1 MQVDNLRTNHRGT
14 FVLKDLSFRWL
25 AKLSVDP
32 VPSGTALQNGAP
44 PVHPAAGQFSQ
55 LQCTAYVFAAAL
67 EHATRRRAVA
77 SVNALL
83 RCTERAQLVLHQCYR
98 GLTRYKLWAI
108 DRRVGT
114 DSGKFACR
122 GGERLSGA
130 AMCADQGRSGAPGGG
145 VRCNC

>member
-32 VPSGTALQNGAP
+32 VPPGTALQNGAP

-55 LQCTAYVFAAAL
+55 LQCTAYVFAAASK
-67 EHATRRRAVA
+67 HATRRRAVA

-83 RCTERAQLVLHQCYR
+83 RRTERAESLLLQCCQGCSHSLRVMGYR
-98 GLTRYKLWAI
+98 Q
-108 DRRVGT
+108 V
-114 DSGKFACR
+114 CR
-122 GGERLSGA
+122 
-130 AMCADQGRSGAPGGG
+130 P
-145 VRCNC
+145 